1 LQNTHAGHVLAI
13 VSGVHNGI
21 PAPSRAREIET
32 EQSKL
37 SGGGNELLPDT
48 RAQALA
54 GRIDP
59 QVEAVGELDRAEN
72 GGG

>member
-1 LQNTHAGHVLAI
+1 MLVMSLQY

-37 SGGGNELLPDT
+37 SGGGNELLPDA

-59 QVEAVGELDRAEN
+59 QVEAVGEVDGAEDTY
-72 GGG
+72 G